1 MYRANV
7 KVNLIVKNITQIKSG
22 ITINFSVSVKI
33 LEKIHACGKSYIWVL
48 ATCTCETGKYLR
60 GITCDSVITY
70 D

>member
-33 LEKIHACGKSYIWVL
+33 QEKAMLGKKVIFGSLLHVL
-48 ATCTCETGKYLR
+48 VKMVN
-60 GITCDSVITY
+60 I
-70 D
+70 